1 MLLGTK
7 IQKQGDNIYGRKGN
21 RNMATC
27 KECKGKG
34 AVPCPDCKGKGKKDH
49 GGIFSND
56 WRECKLC
63 GGSGKKKCGVCN
75 GKGTVP

>member
-1 MLLGTK
+1 MTK
-7 IQKQGDNIYGRKGN
+7 IQEQGVNITEKETK
-21 RNMATC
+21 MATC

-34 AVPCPDCKGKGKKDH
+34 SVPCPDCKGKGKKDH
-49 GGIFSND
+49 GGIFSTD

-75 GKGTVP
+75 GKGTVS